1 MTLRAALVAVLGSM
15 LCSASLACG
24 ACAEDK
30 VAATYDHA
38 VVRQAA
44 ARGDVMV
51 FCEVRGPVDAS
62 RLKKAALK
70 VPGVR
75 PRSVRMSAQPAALS
89 FAVDPTMQSAHG
101 AVERM
106 QRAAGPGTR
115 LAIVQVLP
123 PADRALRSASTR

>member
-1 MTLRAALVAVLGSM
+1 MTLRAALVAVLGSL

-38 VVRQAA
+38 LVRQAA

-62 RLKKAALK
+62 RLKAAALG
-70 VPGVR
+70 VHGVR
-75 PRSVRMSAQPAALS
+75 PHSVRVSAQPAALS
-89 FAVDPTMQSAHG
+89 FALDPTLQSAQA

-106 QRAAGPGTR
+106 RRAAGPGTR

-123 PADRALRSASTR
+123 SAARAFRPASTP

>member
-1 MTLRAALVAVLGSM
+1 MTLRAAGVAVLGSL

-24 ACAEDK
+24 VCAEDK

-38 VVRQAA
+38 VVQHAA

-51 FCEVRGPVDAS
+51 YCEVRGPVDAA
-62 RLKKAALK
+62 RLKKAALQ
-70 VPGVR
+70 VHGVR
-75 PRSVRMSAQPAALS
+75 PRSVRVSAQPAALS
-89 FAVDPTMQSAHG
+89 FAVDPTRQSAQG

-123 PADRALRSASTR
+123 SADRTFRPASTP